1 MDALM
6 KLSREAQGMLVG
18 TALFI
23 ILSFFGWQAA
33 SIDLGSFGTHSVS
46 FSLWHSF
53 YGVIIALIAI
63 LLFAWELIR
72 ALDVKIEFLSGVEP
86 GVISTGLAVA
96 LGVADDHPLPRLEPD
111 QGLAG
116 VRRDAAR
123 DRDRGARSPPRQE
136 GRRRDAGDAVR
147 DLGRWR
153 RRGRRVCR
161 RRSSALR
168 APPAPAAVVD
178 PAPAPAADPTPADP
192 ARGRARRGLTL
203 ASRP

>member
-6 KLSREAQGMLVG
+6 KQSREAQGMLVG

-33 SIDLGSFGTHSVS
+33 SIDLGSFGSHSVS

-72 ALDVKIEFLSGVEP
+72 AFDVKIEFLSGVEP

-96 LGVADDHPLPRLEPD
+96 LGVLTIILFLDWSQIRAWPEYVGTL
-111 QGLAG
+111 LAIAIAVLAVLRARKEG
-116 VRRDAAR
+116 VGMPAMPSGISVGGGGAAAASA
-123 DRDRGARSPPRQE
+123 GAAAPAP
-136 GRRRDAGDAVR
+136 
-147 DLGRWR
+147 
-153 RRGRRVCR
+153 
-161 RRSSALR
+161 

-178 PAPAPAADPTPADP
+178 PAPVPAVDPTPADP
-192 ARGRARRGLTL
+192 DADAP
-203 ASRP
+203 AEA